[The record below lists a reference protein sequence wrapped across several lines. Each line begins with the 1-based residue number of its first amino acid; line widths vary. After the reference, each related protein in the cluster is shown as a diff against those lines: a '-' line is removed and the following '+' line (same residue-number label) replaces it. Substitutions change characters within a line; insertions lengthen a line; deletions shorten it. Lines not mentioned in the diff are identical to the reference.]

1 MRFVHGLHAA
11 LRFPR
16 RAALGHFDEASRK
29 AGSSADD
36 ARERNSLASCS
47 PAARDAKIH
56 CLKETE
62 MFNLKTK
69 LTTAAIAAAAVGSFA
84 TPALA
89 SQCAT
94 PGVNS
99 LTNAPTMPKGVTDTV
114 IGDIGLGSEIGV
126 DGRQLR
132 TRRLVVQPGGIVP
145 LHSHKDRPALIYTL
159 SGSITEYSSI
169 CSVPIEHKAG
179 DISREAD
186 GLSHYWINNGKVP
199 AVLLSSDVFHAM

>member
-16 RAALGHFDEASRK
+16 RLRLGHFDEASRK

-47 PAARDAKIH
+47 PAFRDARIH
-56 CLKETE
+56 QLKETE

-69 LTTAAIAAAAVGSFA
+69 LATAAMTVAAAGAFA
-84 TPALA
+84 TPAIA
-89 SQCAT
+89 GQCAT
-94 PGVNS
+94 PGVNA
-99 LTNAPTMPKGVTDTV
+99 LANAPTMPKGVTDTV
-114 IGDIGLGSEIGV
+114 IGDIALGAEIGV

-159 SGSITEYSSI
+159 SGSITEYSST

-186 GLSHYWINNGKVP
+186 GLSHYWVNHGKVP
-199 AVLLSSDVFHAM
+199 TVLLSSDVFHGM